1 MQHRNFN
8 HMKYTSLLVVVTL
21 TTCVNAYTQTSAVP
35 QDQGKAIS
43 EVISQYATARENRDT
58 VLLKTILEAE
68 VGQLVST
75 GEWRDGI
82 ASAVDGMMK
91 SSAAAPGTRTLN
103 IQKMRLLNPAAAI
116 VDCKY
121 NIQNQDGSIR
131 GMWSTFLLVAS
142 RGNWKIS
149 AIRNMLP
156 ASN

>member
-8 HMKYTSLLVVVTL
+8 HMKYTSLFVVVTL
-21 TTCVNAYTQTSAVP
+21 TTYVNAYTQKSAVP
-35 QDQGKAIS
+35 QDQRKAIS

-68 VGQLVST
+68 VDQLVST
-75 GEWRDGI
+75 GEWREGI

-91 SSAAAPGTRTLN
+91 SSSAAPGTRTLN
-103 IQKMRLLNPAAAI
+103 IQKMRLLNLAAAI

-121 NIQNQDGSIR
+121 NIQNKDGSFR
-131 GMWSTFLLVAS
+131 AMWSTFLMVAS
-142 RGNWKIS
+142 RGTWKIS

-156 ASN
+156 AGN